1 MATDWLITGAGGQL
15 GSVLLRLLAKR
26 GAAAVGAVS
35 EHGPRPETG
44 EVISIDL
51 TKQSKLVEL
60 VRRLR
65 PQFILHTAAV
75 TNVNDAFRDPDHAR
89 LVNFEVTERIKA
101 LAEEIGARLVFTSTD
116 LVFNGIEA
124 PYCESDTTAP
134 TSIYGATKVEAE
146 LALIDSKDTVI
157 LRLPLMYGVPAVDRP
172 TTFMRQVRAILDRR
186 ELTLFGDEIRTPI
199 WLEDAAR
206 ACVDIAQSEFSGVL
220 HAGGPERLS
229 RLRMGELTASA
240 MGINDA
246 RLRAISQCEIQAPEP
261 RPVDVSLDSSQFESL
276 MRRPAGIPMAE
287 ALKDIADELNITP

>member
-35 EHGPRPETG
+35 ERGPRPEIG

-51 TKQSKLVEL
+51 TKTTKLVDL

-89 LVNFEVTERIKA
+89 LINFEVTERLKD

-124 PYCESDTTAP
+124 PYRESDATAP
-134 TSIYGATKVEAE
+134 TSIYGATKAEAE
-146 LALIDSKDTVI
+146 LALIESDATVI
-157 LRLPLMYGVPAVDRP
+157 LRLPLMFGVPAVDRP
-172 TTFMRQVRAILDRR
+172 TTFMHQVRAILDRR
-186 ELTLFGDEIRTPI
+186 ELTLFGDEFRTPI

-206 ACVDIAQSEFSGVL
+206 ACVDIAQSDFAGVL

-240 MGINDA
+240 MGIHDA
-246 RLRAISQCEIQAPEP
+246 RLRAIAQCEIQTPEP